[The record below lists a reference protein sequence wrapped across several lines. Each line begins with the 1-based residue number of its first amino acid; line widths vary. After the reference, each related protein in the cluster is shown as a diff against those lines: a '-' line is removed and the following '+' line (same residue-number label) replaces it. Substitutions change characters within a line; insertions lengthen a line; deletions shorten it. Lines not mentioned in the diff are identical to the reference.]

1 MYPGYYVFE
10 FYAFELSVSGH
21 ISGRY
26 VSGHHVGVL
35 FEAVNQR
42 HKWVSQVK
50 STNVRN
56 LMLLSF

>member
-1 MYPGYYVFE
+1 MYPGYDVSE

-21 ISGRY
+21 ISGWY
-26 VSGHHVGVL
+26 VSGHHVDVL
-35 FEAVNQR
+35 LEAVNQR